1 MELKNS
7 NNNNIKK
14 NEVLDFLYKTIDGT
28 KNPVSLKDADFSI
41 IIEVY
46 RDLMMIG
53 VVPKYKEYKKY
64 NLQ

>member
-1 MELKNS
+1 MEFKNS

-14 NEVLDFLYKTIDGT
+14 KEVLDYLFNTIDGNH
-28 KNPVSLKDADFSI
+28 NPVDLRNADFNV

-46 RDLMMIG
+46 RDLLMFG

-64 NLQ
+64 NLS